1 MCDICE
7 RYKAEQL
14 RNLGDSTAAASGAS
28 DDLLDKPKK
37 HVQSLPVNAAPDSS
51 AAAGTDTGLAER
63 QFPEACAFE
72 LSEIG
77 PQGEPIFTR
86 YSEDQPRDPDGKFAS
101 GGDLTADKTS
111 AAFGK
116 LGGEKALGKALSSWQ
131 MPTGNGKTIG
141 EKTADAIRSG
151 KQNIITAA
159 IRNEHVDTDVHRGI
173 MVPPTSQVAAWERG
187 MSVQVMPSSFSSSS
201 KVALDFSKMTTT
213 ADDFYGKSQADWK
226 SVVLHVSK
234 ENADDEHLNAISVA
248 GRGAKGFE
256 SEKEVITGG
265 RFYVVKAY
273 DVSGTRHIDLVQTGV
288 F

>member
-1 MCDICE
+1 M
-7 RYKAEQL
+7 
-14 RNLGDSTAAASGAS
+14 
-28 DDLLDKPKK
+28 
-37 HVQSLPVNAAPDSS
+37 
-51 AAAGTDTGLAER
+51 
-63 QFPEACAFE
+63 
-72 LSEIG
+72 
-77 PQGEPIFTR
+77 
-86 YSEDQPRDPDGKFAS
+86 
-101 GGDLTADKTS
+101 TADKTS

-173 MVPPTSQVAAWERG
+173 MVPPTSQAAAWERG